1 MQEGQSEGGGSGCGK
16 VSIGRG
22 VGGTEGGGERGS
34 GCSKA
39 RRSGCG
45 RGREGVGV
53 AEEGRGGGAEGGG
66 GLVAH

>member
-1 MQEGQSEGGGSGCGK
+1 M
-16 VSIGRG
+16 SIGRG

-66 GLVAH
+66 GLAAH